1 MTFKYG
7 GYAGSL
13 LFADLTKGTV
23 KKIPLQKEWC
33 TLYLGGRGR
42 DARILFER
50 QDPSVAPLDPE
61 AHVCISP
68 GPLTG
73 LLGPTTGRVNVAGRS
88 PLTTIYGNSN
98 AGTNWGPELK
108 FAGYDGVVVTGRSQ
122 KPVYLH
128 IHDSDAQL
136 LDAGKLWGE
145 GVFETTARILEEHGP
160 ETKVAAVGPAAEH
173 GVLFG
178 SVIFDFWDAAAR
190 TGLGTVLASKNLKA
204 VSVRGTGAISVADPE
219 GYYEAARD
227 GWQAILDDAGFR
239 TGEHSALGT
248 SICVNWGNAQGWLP
262 TRNFKESYFEG
273 ADKISGEEFRDLYS
287 TKEAPI
293 PAGRACF
300 SCPNRCKRFG
310 RIEEGKY
317 AGTKGN
323 IEFEGV
329 SAFGSKCG
337 VDDLAAVFHA
347 YMLANDYGMDCI
359 SCGNTIAFY
368 MELAEKGL
376 LDTEDLELRFGNAD
390 AMVEMVHRIAN
401 REGRLGE
408 LGSQGSERAAK
419 AIGKGSEAY
428 LNTVK
433 GMETIACDPRA
444 SKAFGFGYA
453 VSSRGS
459 DHLRAHPVFEMLK
472 LPEGVGEELFGSKEA
487 VDLRKYGGKVRLLA
501 WHENLAAVTDSLG
514 SCRFMH
520 ASYYAE
526 YPVPELVNKY
536 AKRKKDPAKV
546 HSIKYH
552 KWFEA
557 ATGIPNTYE
566 RLLEAG
572 DRVINI
578 ERALN
583 IQWGL
588 KKEQDTLP
596 PRFLKEPIPKG
607 PAKGELFDPE
617 KLQEMLKEYYA
628 LRGWDWGSGLP
639 LEEHLGKLE
648 MADVA
653 ACLGKRGLLATSRT
667 PRSEEGAGVGSERSS
682 PPASSRNDCEEGPGR
697 NGGTPARR
705 P

>member
-1 MTFKYG
+1 MTDFKYG

-13 LFADLTKGTV
+13 LFADLSKGTL
-23 KKIPLQKEWC
+23 KKVPLEKEWC
-33 TLYLGGRGR
+33 TSYIGGRGR
-42 DARILFER
+42 DARILFEKL
-50 QDPSVAPLDPE
+50 DPSIAPLAPE
-61 AHVCISP
+61 SIICISP

-88 PLTTIYGNSN
+88 PLTGIYGNSN
-98 AGTNWGPELK
+98 AGTNFGPELK
-108 FAGYDGVVVTGRSQ
+108 YAGYDGVVITGRAG
-122 KPVYLH
+122 KPVYLD
-128 IHDSDAQL
+128 IHDSDVCL
-136 LDAGKLWGE
+136 KDASSLWGE
-145 GVFETTARILEEHGP
+145 GVFETTARILEAEGP

-173 GVLFG
+173 GVLYG

-204 VSVRGTGAISVADPE
+204 VAVKGTGAIRVADP
-219 GYYEAARD
+219 GAYMEAARD
-227 GWQAILDDAGFR
+227 GWLAILEDPGFR

-262 TRNFKESYFEG
+262 TRNFKESFFEG
-273 ADKISGEEFRDLYS
+273 ADRISGEEFRDAFS
-287 TKEAPI
+287 TKEAPL

-310 RIEEGKY
+310 RIHEGKY

-329 SAFGSKCG
+329 AAFGSKCG
-337 VDDLAAVFHA
+337 VDDLGAVFHA

-359 SCGNTIAFY
+359 SAGNTIAFY

-376 LDTEDLELRFGNAD
+376 IETDGLDLRFGNAG

-401 REGRLGE
+401 REGNLGE
-408 LGSQGSERAAK
+408 LGAQGSEKASA
-419 AIGKGSEAY
+419 AIGKGSDAF

-433 GMETIACDPRA
+433 GLETIACDPRA
-444 SKAFGFGYA
+444 AKAFGFGFA
-453 VSSRGS
+453 VASRGS

-472 LPEGVGEELFGSKEA
+472 MNEGVGRELFGSEES

-501 WHENLAAVTDSLG
+501 WHENMAAVTDSVG
-514 SCRFMH
+514 SCRFMQ

-536 AKRKKDPAKV
+536 ARRKKDPSKV

-552 KWFEA
+552 KWLEA
-557 ATGIPNTYE
+557 ATGIPMTYE
-566 RLLEAG
+566 KLLEFG

-583 IQWGL
+583 LQWGL
-588 KKEQDTLP
+588 KKSQDTLP
-596 PRFLKEPIPKG
+596 KRFLTEPIPKG
-607 PAKGELFDPE
+607 PAKGELFDPAQLE
-617 KLQEMLKEYYA
+617 RMLKEYYA
-628 LRGWDWGSGLP
+628 IRGWDWDSGLP
-639 LEEHLGKLE
+639 IQEHLAGLD

-653 ACLGKRGLLATSRT
+653 GCLKERGLLA
-667 PRSEEGAGVGSERSS
+667 PRK
-682 PPASSRNDCEEGPGR
+682 
-697 NGGTPARR
+697 GGT
-705 P
+705 